1 MLLVYNNKS
10 VSYGNKWVDVGGII
24 PPDPDIEDGYWIHK
38 DSGVIT
44 EFDNTD
50 SSITGTTFNTPSW
63 KNSASEIRLPA
74 GVTTIASNALANSP
88 DLVTLVLPSSI
99 TSIGS
104 NILSN
109 TPKFENLYSYAL
121 TAPSLTSLG
130 SDIGDYRL
138 QIKVEAD
145 SFDSYRL
152 ASGWSQYYYKLFVL
166 NGLIPGSRVHGGYTE
181 IRTTPTVLSNPQN
194 IVIEN
199 ICFDSDNYLETTSL
213 TLWGG
218 NNVIIRNCKF
228 RGKSRE
234 RALYVAGATNITLYN
249 CVFENIYA
257 GARIEQ
263 CLGAIRS
270 FSNDYIN
277 IRAGFDGGY
286 TTGGAWQFTYSEGG
300 DYRVQDNI
308 YEGIVGESSIE
319 DVYNLYSC
327 PFDDDSPLINRNNWI
342 RNGGPGDT
350 SGGALMGDDDGT
362 VKSKRAII
370 ENNILVNPGQYGIQ
384 ISGGDYGILRN
395 NKVYSAQKPWSN
407 VGLVAANWAGD
418 GSVGNVVANN
428 QIKWTGRSGTDSPYW
443 VHQSAGVLEGWET
456 NNFNAPI
463 DESILPVKI
472 ATLFPGEDNL
482 SLKGWYENTSFGKEL
497 ITTTSSFISGGVMS
511 RPSWYTTAVRVWV
524 PEGVTEL
531 NASFNGASNLREV
544 TLPSG
549 LFSIEENT
557 FNGTALE
564 ELKIPSTVTS
574 IGNNNLNIKGLI
586 FHSATPPSIGSTQNM
601 SNVEYIEVPDASV
614 SSYVSAFT
622 PFGKQGLVRPRN
634 FDDGYVITTSNQT
647 IVVNREHDLM
657 LGDILVSPDPNST
670 IFKEIKVP
678 GGTKHLV
685 SNFMLSQ
692 VNLEKVILPEGLQ
705 SIGAAAFR
713 NCTSLTEINIPEGIK
728 TLAVLVFQ
736 ECTSLRNITIPASVD
751 FIGPLAF
758 SGAGEM
764 TIRFLSTV
772 PPKVEYADMHFL
784 STTTGKTIKVPPA
797 SVNAYKAAQ
806 TFVNYASIIVADD
819 A

>member
-1 MLLVYNNKS
+1 MRLLYNNKA
-10 VSYGNKWVDVGGII
+10 VNYGNKWVDVEEII
-24 PPDPDIEDGYWIHK
+24 PPDPGVEDGYWIHK

-44 EFDNTD
+44 EFDDTD
-50 SSITGTTFNTPSW
+50 SSITGTTFSTPSW
-63 KNSASEIRLPA
+63 KNNASEIRLPA

-104 NILSN
+104 NILSS

-130 SDIGDYRL
+130 SDVGDYRL

-166 NGLIPGSRVHGGYTE
+166 NGLIPGSRVHNGYTVQ
-181 IRTTPTVLSNPQN
+181 TTPIVLNNPQN

-199 ICFDSDNYLETTSL
+199 ICFDSDHYLSDTSL
-213 TLWGG
+213 LIWGG
-218 NNVIIRNCKF
+218 QNIIIRNCKF
-228 RGKSRE
+228 RGKSRA
-234 RALYVAGATNITLYN
+234 RALHIDGATNVSIYN
-249 CVFENIYA
+249 CVFEKVYM
-257 GARIEQ
+257 GARLTH
-263 CLGAIRS
+263 CHGGIRA

-277 IRAGFDGGY
+277 IRAGFDGGF
-286 TTGGAWQFTYSEGG
+286 TAGGACQLTYDDGG
-300 DYRVQDNI
+300 DYRIQDSI
-308 YEGIVGESSIE
+308 YEGTIGESSIE

-327 PFDDDSPLINRNNWI
+327 AFDDNSPLINRNNWI
-342 RNGGPGDT
+342 RNGGPGDS
-350 SGGALMGDDDGT
+350 SGGALIGDDDG
-362 VKSKRAII
+362 VIKSKRAII
-370 ENNILVNPGQYGIQ
+370 ENNIFVNPGQYGIA
-384 ISGGDYGILRN
+384 IAGGDYGILRN
-395 NKVYSAQKPWSN
+395 NKVYAAQRPWTN
-407 VGLVAANWAGD
+407 IGIIAVNWAGD
-418 GSVGNVVANN
+418 GSVGTVIENN
-428 QIKWTGRSGTDSPYW
+428 QIKWTGRDGSDSPYW
-443 VHQSAGVLEGWET
+443 THPTIGTISGWET

-463 DESILPVKI
+463 DESMLPTKI

-549 LFSIEENT
+549 LSSIGENS

-564 ELKIPSTVTS
+564 ELKIPSTVTF

-586 FHSATPPSIGSTQNM
+586 FHSATPPSIGGTQNM
-601 SNVEYIEVPDASV
+601 NNVEYIEVPDDSV
-614 SSYVSAFT
+614 ASYVSAFT

-634 FDDGYVITTSNQT
+634 FDNGYVINTSNQT
-647 IVVNREHDLM
+647 VVLTREHNLM
-657 LGDILVSPDPNST
+657 WGDVMVSPDPNDRV
-670 IFKEIKVP
+670 FKEIKVP
-678 GGTKHLV
+678 GGTKHLIG
-685 SNFMLSQ
+685 NFLLSQ
-692 VNLEKVILPEGLQ
+692 TGLEKVILPEGLQ
-705 SIGAAAFR
+705 SIGSAAFR

-728 TLAVLVFQ
+728 TITEVVFQ
-736 ECTSLRNITIPASVD
+736 ECNSLRNITIPASVD
-751 FIGPLAF
+751 FIA
-758 SGAGEM
+758 SGAFAGEGEI

-772 PPKVEYADMHFL
+772 PPKVDHADMHFL
-784 STTTGKTIKVPPA
+784 STLTGKTIKVPPA

-806 TFVNYASIIVADD
+806 TFINYESIIVADD
-819 A
+819 E